1 MSEYLTGVLTIICIN
16 VVATTGL
23 AVFTGFTGLFSLG
36 HAAFVAIGA
45 YTAGILTYFY
55 RCPYPLA
62 LLAGALSA
70 AAAGLVIGYPTLRA
84 KLRSDYFAIAT
95 LGFGEA
101 VRVLLENLSITQG
114 ARGLPGIAHYTS
126 LPVAAASAAL
136 VLLMARNLLQ
146 SHFGREAVAVR
157 EDHVAAEIMG
167 VDVMRARMRSLLFSA
182 AAAGFSGG
190 LFAHYFNFI
199 QPAMFTSVLSTQLT
213 AAVVCGGMGSLTG
226 PALATAIFVG
236 IPELLR
242 VASMWRLVAYG
253 ALLVAIMV
261 FRPQGLLGYR
271 ELSWKALGRRRRP
284 ARPERCAAG
293 RHAAES
299 GSPQVPT
306 DIPLSVGGQPGSREF
321 ISRSAL
327 PAHGGGPH
335 QPVAADPVLKLTGV
349 TKRFG
354 GVVAC
359 DRLNM
364 ELGRGEILGL
374 IGPNG
379 AGKTTVFNLITGV
392 YPVLEGEIS
401 FEGRSIKRLRPDRIA
416 RAGIARTFQNV
427 RLFKNLSVLDN
438 VLMPVGHPPG
448 YSLLDALLRT
458 PRCLRREA
466 ELRQRALELLAQ
478 VGLEG
483 YAGQRSDS
491 LPYGLQRRLEIARAL
506 ALRPRVLLLDE
517 PAAGMNPEESRNLVD
532 TVRSIHRS
540 FGLSIVL
547 IEHHMDVVT
556 ELCDRIIVLNFGA
569 LLAEGTPGAIQ
580 QNPLVLKAYLGE
592 AGARAG
598 S

>member
-1 MSEYLTGVLTIICIN
+1 MTGVLTVICIN

-55 RCPYPLA
+55 HGPYPLA
-62 LLAGALSA
+62 LLAGALNA
-70 AAAGLVIGYPTLRA
+70 AAAGLLIGYPTLRA

-101 VRVLLENLSITQG
+101 VRVLLENLDITQG

-126 LPVAAASAAL
+126 LPVAAASAAF
-136 VLLMARNLLQ
+136 VLLMARNLLS

-271 ELSWKALGRRRRP
+271 ELTWKTVG
-284 ARPERCAAG
+284 
-293 RHAAES
+293 
-299 GSPQVPT
+299 
-306 DIPLSVGGQPGSREF
+306 IPLRVGGPPGGREPV
-321 ISRSAL
+321 SDSVL
-327 PAHGGGPH
+327 PAYGGGPD
-335 QPVAADPVLKLTGV
+335 QPASADPVLKLTGV
-349 TKRFG
+349 SKHFG

-392 YPVLEGEIS
+392 YPVSEGEIA
-401 FEGRSIKRLRPDRIA
+401 FEGRSIGGLRPDRIA
-416 RAGIARTFQNV
+416 RAGIARTFQNI
-427 RLFKNLSVLDN
+427 RLFRNLTVLDN
-438 VLMPVGHPPG
+438 VLMPIGHPPG
-448 YSLLDALLRT
+448 YTLLDALLRT

-466 ELRQRALELLAQ
+466 ELRRHALALLAR

-483 YAGQRSDS
+483 YAQQRSDS

-517 PAAGMNPEESRNLVD
+517 PAAGMNPEESRTLVA

-540 FGLSIVL
+540 FGLSTIL

-556 ELCDRIIVLNFGA
+556 DLCDRIVVLNFGA
-569 LLAEGTPGAIQ
+569 VLAEGTPDAIQ

-598 S
+598 G